1 MKKTL
6 PELKPAL
13 NQVPG
18 YALLTLQG
26 WETPAASLDSSYEV
40 CVQRNQDSRF
50 LGADKKW
57 TATQTW
63 HQVDAIESQNEFV
76 ALTLG
81 PNVVDPLVQN
91 PQMTYLLQARYGQ
104 ELAQGVMRIR
114 EGVLSSHASGLTGEA
129 VSRIAKPPEV
139 AMPAVATIP
148 EAVPAAATSSM
159 SEPVTQS
166 KNKSSSAMLIAAIV
180 VLLLIAAYFGWR
192 WYKNQ
197 QQVVVAPPPA
207 AVVTTPSAPTP
218 PAEPVA
224 EPPVAPKP
232 PAEPVAEPPVAPKPP
247 AEPVAEPP
255 VAPPPPEPVAA
266 PPVASPPPPPPEP
279 APAPTIP
286 MTLPPPT
293 TSAAACSSEA
303 LAATKNDLSF
313 IQACLRTTP
322 DTGKVLAV
330 IESAKT
336 AKRCDVAHRL
346 YAFKGQAGD
355 VVIALA
361 YAKEFDPKFFTAGCV
376 TAADKNTALYWY
388 DLVLARDANHAEAKE
403 RAEALRK

>member
-13 NQVPG
+13 NQMPG
-18 YALLTLQG
+18 NALLTLQG

-57 TATQTW
+57 TPTQTW
-63 HQVDAIESQNEFV
+63 HQVDATESQNEFV

-81 PNVVDPLVQN
+81 PNIVDPLVEN

-129 VSRIAKPPEV
+129 VSRIAKPFEPAAPAVIAATTTPEV
-139 AMPAVATIP
+139 PPAVTPSVAP
-148 EAVPAAATSSM
+148 EPANQTKSTSS
-159 SEPVTQS
+159 SV
-166 KNKSSSAMLIAAIV
+166 MLIAAIV
-180 VLLLIAAYFGWR
+180 LVLLLIAAYFGWR
-192 WYKNQ
+192 WYQNQ
-197 QQVVVAPPPA
+197 QQVVVAPPTVATEA
-207 AVVTTPSAPTP
+207 AAVTTPPAAEPPAAT
-218 PAEPVA
+218 PAEPA
-224 EPPVAPKP
+224 VAPPAAP
-232 PAEPVAEPPVAPKPP
+232 PAA
-247 AEPVAEPP
+247 
-255 VAPPPPEPVAA
+255 PPPEPAPVAA
-266 PPVASPPPPPPEP
+266 AVAPPPPPPEP
-279 APAPTIP
+279 APVAAVVA
-286 MTLPPPT
+286 PPPPPP
-293 TSAAACSSEA
+293 AACSSEA
-303 LAATKNDLSF
+303 LSATKDDLSF

-322 DTGKVLAV
+322 DTAKVLAV

-361 YAKEFDPKFFTAGCV
+361 YAKEFDPKFFIAGCV

-403 RAEALRK
+403 RADALRK

>member
-224 EPPVAPKP
+224 EPPVAP
-232 PAEPVAEPPVAPKPP
+232 
-247 AEPVAEPP
+247 
-255 VAPPPPEPVAA
+255 PPPEPVAA

-361 YAKEFDPKFFTAGCV
+361 YAKEFDPKFFIAGCV

>member
-13 NQVPG
+13 NQMPG

-26 WETPAASLDSSYEV
+26 WEIPAASLDSSYEV
-40 CVQRNQDSRF
+40 CIQRNQDSRF

-57 TATQTW
+57 TPTQTW
-63 HQVDAIESQNEFV
+63 HQVDATESQNEFV

-81 PNVVDPLVQN
+81 PNVVDPLVEN
-91 PQMTYLLQARYGQ
+91 PQMTYLLQARFGE

-129 VSRIAKPPEV
+129 VSRIAKPFETVAPVVTAVNTAPEV
-139 AMPAVATIP
+139 PPAVTPSVAA
-148 EAVPAAATSSM
+148 EPANQA
-159 SEPVTQS
+159 
-166 KNKSSSAMLIAAIV
+166 KSSPAMIIAAIV
-180 VLLLIAAYFGWR
+180 LVLLLIAAYFAWR
-192 WYKNQ
+192 WYQNQ
-197 QQVVVAPPPA
+197 QQVAVAPPTVATEA
-207 AVVTTPSAPTP
+207 AAVTTPPTAEP
-218 PAEPVA
+218 PAATPAEPA
-224 EPPVAPKP
+224 
-232 PAEPVAEPPVAPKPP
+232 
-247 AEPVAEPP
+247 
-255 VAPPPPEPVAA
+255 VAPPAA
-266 PPVASPPPPPPEP
+266 PPAAPPPEP
-279 APAPTIP
+279 APVAAVVA
-286 MTLPPPT
+286 PPPPP
-293 TSAAACSSEA
+293 AACSSEA
-303 LAATKNDLSF
+303 LAATKDDLSF

-322 DTGKVLAV
+322 DTEKVLAV

-361 YAKEFDPKFFTAGCV
+361 YAKEFDPKSFTAGCV

>member
-13 NQVPG
+13 SQMPG

-57 TATQTW
+57 TPTQTW
-63 HQVDAIESQNEFV
+63 HQVDATESQNEFV
-76 ALTLG
+76 ALALG
-81 PNVVDPLVQN
+81 PNVVDPLVEN

-139 AMPAVATIP
+139 ATPTMATPPEVASAT
-148 EAVPAAATSSM
+148 ATSSVP
-159 SEPVTQS
+159 EPLTQP
-166 KNKSSSAMLIAAIV
+166 KAKSSSAVLIAVFV
-180 VLLLIAAYFGWR
+180 VLLLLIAAYFGWR
-192 WYKNQ
+192 WYQNQ
-197 QQVVVAPPPA
+197 QQVVVAPPPV
-207 AVVTTPSAPTP
+207 AVVTTPPAPTP

-224 EPPVAPKP
+224 AP
-232 PAEPVAEPPVAPKPP
+232 PAEPAVAAPAAPPPP
-247 AEPVAEPP
+247 AEPTPAPP
-255 VAPPPPEPVAA
+255 PVSSTVAPPP
-266 PPVASPPPPPPEP
+266 
-279 APAPTIP
+279 
-286 MTLPPPT
+286 
-293 TSAAACSSEA
+293 AACSSEA
-303 LAATKNDLSF
+303 LAATKDDLSF

-322 DTGKVLAV
+322 DTEKVLAV

-336 AKRCDVAHRL
+336 AKRCDIAQRL

-355 VVIALA
+355 LVIALA

-403 RAEALRK
+403 RADALRK

>member
-1 MKKTL
+1 
-6 PELKPAL
+6 
-13 NQVPG
+13 
-18 YALLTLQG
+18 
-26 WETPAASLDSSYEV
+26 
-40 CVQRNQDSRF
+40 
-50 LGADKKW
+50 
-57 TATQTW
+57 
-63 HQVDAIESQNEFV
+63 
-76 ALTLG
+76 
-81 PNVVDPLVQN
+81 
-91 PQMTYLLQARYGQ
+91 
-104 ELAQGVMRIR
+104 
-114 EGVLSSHASGLTGEA
+114 
-129 VSRIAKPPEV
+129 
-139 AMPAVATIP
+139 
-148 EAVPAAATSSM
+148 
-159 SEPVTQS
+159 
-166 KNKSSSAMLIAAIV
+166 
-180 VLLLIAAYFGWR
+180 
-192 WYKNQ
+192 
-197 QQVVVAPPPA
+197 
-207 AVVTTPSAPTP
+207 
-218 PAEPVA
+218 
-224 EPPVAPKP
+224 
-232 PAEPVAEPPVAPKPP
+232 
-247 AEPVAEPP
+247 
-255 VAPPPPEPVAA
+255 
-266 PPVASPPPPPPEP
+266 
-279 APAPTIP
+279 

>member
-13 NQVPG
+13 NQTPG

-26 WETPAASLDSSYEV
+26 WEIPVASLDSCYEV

-57 TATQTW
+57 TPTQTW
-63 HQVDAIESQNEFV
+63 HQVDATESQNEFV

-81 PNVVDPLVQN
+81 PNVVDPLVEN
-91 PQMTYLLQARYGQ
+91 PQMTYLLQARFGD

-129 VSRIAKPPEV
+129 VSRIAKPFEPVAPVVTAATTAPEV
-139 AMPAVATIP
+139 PPAVTPSVAA
-148 EAVPAAATSSM
+148 EPAKPS
-159 SEPVTQS
+159 
-166 KNKSSSAMLIAAIV
+166 KSSPAMLIAAIIL

-192 WYKNQ
+192 WYQNQ
-197 QQVVVAPPPA
+197 QQVAVAPPPVASGA
-207 AVVTTPSAPTP
+207 AAVTTPPT
-218 PAEPVA
+218 V
-224 EPPVAPKP
+224 EPPVAPT
-232 PAEPVAEPPVAPKPP
+232 AEPAVA
-247 AEPVAEPP
+247 PP
-255 VAPPPPEPVAA
+255 VAPPPPEPTPVAA
-266 PPVASPPPPPPEP
+266 AVAPPPPPP
-279 APAPTIP
+279 
-286 MTLPPPT
+286 PPP
-293 TSAAACSSEA
+293 AACSSEA
-303 LAATKNDLSF
+303 LATTKDDLSF

-403 RAEALRK
+403 RADALKK

>member
-224 EPPVAPKP
+224 EPPVAP
-232 PAEPVAEPPVAPKPP
+232 
-247 AEPVAEPP
+247 
-255 VAPPPPEPVAA
+255 PPPEPVAA

>member
-13 NQVPG
+13 NQTPG

-26 WETPAASLDSSYEV
+26 WEIPAASLDSCYEV

-57 TATQTW
+57 TPTQTW
-63 HQVDAIESQNEFV
+63 HQVDATESQNEFV

-81 PNVVDPLVQN
+81 PNVVDPLVEN
-91 PQMTYLLQARYGQ
+91 PQMTYLLQARFGD

-129 VSRIAKPPEV
+129 VSRIAKPFEPVAPVVTAATTAPEV
-139 AMPAVATIP
+139 PPAVTPSVAA
-148 EAVPAAATSSM
+148 EPAKPS
-159 SEPVTQS
+159 
-166 KNKSSSAMLIAAIV
+166 KSSPAMLIAAIV
-180 VLLLIAAYFGWR
+180 LVLLLIAAYFGWR
-192 WYKNQ
+192 WYQNQ
-197 QQVVVAPPPA
+197 QQVVVAPPPVASGA
-207 AVVTTPSAPTP
+207 AAVTTPPT
-218 PAEPVA
+218 A
-224 EPPVAPKP
+224 EPPVAPT
-232 PAEPVAEPPVAPKPP
+232 AEPAVA
-247 AEPVAEPP
+247 PP
-255 VAPPPPEPVAA
+255 VAPPPPEPTPVAA
-266 PPVASPPPPPPEP
+266 AVAPPPPPP
-279 APAPTIP
+279 
-286 MTLPPPT
+286 
-293 TSAAACSSEA
+293 AACSSEA
-303 LAATKNDLSF
+303 LAATKDDLSF

-322 DTGKVLAV
+322 DTEKVLAV

-403 RAEALRK
+403 RADALKK

>member
-13 NQVPG
+13 NQTPG

-26 WETPAASLDSSYEV
+26 WETPAASFDCSYEV

-63 HQVDAIESQNEFV
+63 HQVDATESQNEFV

-81 PNVVDPLVQN
+81 PNVVDPLVEN

-114 EGVLSSHASGLTGEA
+114 EGVLSSHASGVTGEA
-129 VSRIAKPPEV
+129 VSRIAKPFEIAAPAVTAAAMTPEV
-139 AMPAVATIP
+139 PLAGTPNVAPEPANP
-148 EAVPAAATSSM
+148 
-159 SEPVTQS
+159 S
-166 KNKSSSAMLIAAIV
+166 KSKSSPAMLIAAIV
-180 VLLLIAAYFGWR
+180 LVLLLIAAYFGWR
-192 WYKNQ
+192 WYQNQ
-197 QQVVVAPPPA
+197 QQVVVAPPTVATGVA
-207 AVVTTPSAPTP
+207 AVTTP
-218 PAEPVA
+218 PAA
-224 EPPVAPKP
+224 EPPVAT
-232 PAEPVAEPPVAPKPP
+232 PAEPAVAPPVAPL
-247 AEPVAEPP
+247 
-255 VAPPPPEPVAA
+255 AA
-266 PPVASPPPPPPEP
+266 PPPEP
-279 APAPTIP
+279 APVAATVA
-286 MTLPPPT
+286 PPPPPPPPPP
-293 TSAAACSSEA
+293 AACSIEA
-303 LAATKNDLSF
+303 LAATKDDLSF
-313 IQACLRTTP
+313 IQACLKTTP
-322 DTGKVLAV
+322 DTAKVLAV
-330 IESAKT
+330 IETAKT
-336 AKRCDVAHRL
+336 AKRCEIVQRL

-355 VVIALA
+355 MVIALA

-388 DLVLARDANHAEAKE
+388 DLVLSRDANHAEAKE